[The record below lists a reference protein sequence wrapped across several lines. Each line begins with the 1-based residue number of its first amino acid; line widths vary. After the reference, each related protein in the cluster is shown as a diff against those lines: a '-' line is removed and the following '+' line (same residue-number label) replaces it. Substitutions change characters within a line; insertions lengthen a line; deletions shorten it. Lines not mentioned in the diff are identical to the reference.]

1 MNAKGKAILAHITII
16 GWIISLILNQGEN
29 REEFSSFYLRQV
41 LGISLLGLV
50 LSWIPGLN
58 LFAGIL
64 ILILWIVSLIQ
75 SLSDQKWVIPV
86 IGEYFQDWFK
96 AI

>member
-1 MNAKGKAILAHITII
+1 
-16 GWIISLILNQGEN
+16 
-29 REEFSSFYLRQV
+29 V

-58 LFAGIL
+58 VFAGIL
-64 ILILWIVSLIQ
+64 VLILWIVSLVQ
-75 SLSDQKWVIPV
+75 TLSDEKWVIPV

>member
-16 GWIISLILNQGEN
+16 GWVISLILNQGEN

-58 LFAGIL
+58 VFAGIL
-64 ILILWIVSLIQ
+64 VLILWIVSLVQ
-75 SLSDQKWVIPV
+75 TLSDEKWVIPV

>member
-1 MNAKGKAILAHITII
+1 LAHITII
-16 GWIISLILNQGEN
+16 GWVISLILNQGEN

-58 LFAGIL
+58 VFAGIL
-64 ILILWIVSLIQ
+64 VLILWIVSLVQ
-75 SLSDQKWVIPV
+75 TLSDEKWVIPV